1 MIEQETG
8 MIMAQNWISVPNM
21 FLGLHRAPI
30 LFQRQTISSLI
41 SHLSHAEAKVSNLL
55 VDK

>member
-1 MIEQETG
+1 MTEQETG